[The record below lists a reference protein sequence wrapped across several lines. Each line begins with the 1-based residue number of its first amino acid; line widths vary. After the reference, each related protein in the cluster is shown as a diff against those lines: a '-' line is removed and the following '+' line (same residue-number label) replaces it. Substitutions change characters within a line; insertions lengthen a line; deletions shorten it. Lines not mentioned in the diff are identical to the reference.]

1 MSSRF
6 ERDPAQRHG
15 RRARSWRHAN
25 GLFPNLRSFHRS
37 DAGTITRIL
46 LAAVGLIA
54 FTFLIITPLAIYT
67 AFAFF
72 SRDLPPVEQVLNQPV
87 FQTTKVYDRNGTLLA
102 ELINPDKGRRIIV
115 NLDQVP
121 TDLKNAT
128 VAVEDPSFYSNAG
141 LDPQGI
147 LRAIYQNL
155 SHGHVIS
162 GASTLTQQ
170 LARNVLWTDL
180 SERQSITID
189 RKIKEAI
196 FAVRLTQTY
205 SKDQILAMYFNSV
218 FYGNLSYGIGAAAE
232 SYFGKS
238 VSQLDLAESAM
249 LAGLPQA
256 PSDYD
261 PNLHFDLAKSRQGY
275 VLDRMVEHGYITRVQ
290 ADQAKAEKLKFVNPQ
305 FTLKAPHFVNYV
317 TAEVE
322 RRFGRDALYDRG
334 WSIQTTLD
342 LGLNDLA
349 QQKAKERVD
358 QIRQQMNA
366 HNACIVAIQPQT
378 GEILAM
384 MGSLDYWDAQIQGQ
398 VNVCDSERQP
408 GSSVK
413 PFNYVTAYA
422 RGFVPSSIV
431 YDVKTEFPRGPGLSP
446 YVPLNFDYV
455 FHGPVMLRE
464 AIASSLNIPAVK
476 LLQRVGVHDMD
487 DTAHALGITT
497 MTDPDRYGLTL
508 TLGAADVKPIDMAF
522 AYATFA
528 NGGMMVGQPVPLQ
541 DRQLGMRRYEP
552 VSILKI
558 TDSVGNVIYEY
569 HPPPPIQVISPQA
582 TYLLT
587 SSLTDDKARHF
598 AFAPHGALELDRPAA
613 AKTGTTQFYQDTW
626 TDGYTP
632 DLAVVIWVGNT
643 DGTPMKETEGVLS
656 AGYIW
661 HTFMPA
667 ALDYL
672 RIPKRDFAIPPGVV
686 HGSVCGKD
694 DWYIQDIPPIC
705 TVG

>member
-1 MSSRF
+1 MASPF
-6 ERDPAQRHG
+6 DRDPARRHG
-15 RRARSWRHAN
+15 RRVRTWRAET
-25 GLFPNLRSFHRS
+25 GLFPRVRSFRLS
-37 DAGTITRIL
+37 DAATITRIL

-54 FTFLIITPLAIYT
+54 FTLLIIVPLALYT
-67 AFAFF
+67 AYAFF
-72 SRDLPPVEQVLNQPV
+72 SRDIPPVGQVLNQPV
-87 FQTTKVYDRNGTLLA
+87 FQTTKIYDRNGTLLA

-115 NLDQVP
+115 NLNQVP
-121 TDLKNAT
+121 PALRNAT

-141 LDPQGI
+141 VDPQGI
-147 LRAIYQNL
+147 IRATYQNL
-155 SHGHVIS
+155 SHGHVVS

-180 SERQSITID
+180 SERQSVTID

-196 FAVRLTQTY
+196 FAVRLTQAY
-205 SKDQILAMYFNSV
+205 SKDQILTMYFNSV

-238 VSQLDLAESAM
+238 VSQLDLAESAL
-249 LAGLPQA
+249 LAGLPQSPA
-256 PSDYD
+256 DYD
-261 PNLHFDLAKSRQGY
+261 PNLHLDLAKARQSY
-275 VLDRMVEHGYITRVQ
+275 VLDRMVEHGYITS
-290 ADQAKAEKLKFVNPQ
+290 AEANQAKAEKLHFVNPQ

-322 RRFGRDALYDRG
+322 RRFGHDALYDRG

-384 MGSLDYWDAQIQGQ
+384 MGSLDYWDASIDGQ
-398 VNVCDSERQP
+398 VNVCDSPRQP

-413 PFNYVTAYA
+413 PFNYVTAYE
-422 RGFVPSSIV
+422 RGFVPSSVV

-528 NGGMMVGQPVPLQ
+528 NGGAMIGQPVPLQ
-541 DRQLGMRRYEP
+541 DRELGMRRYEP

-558 TDSVGNVIYEY
+558 TDSAGNVVYQY
-569 HPPPPIQVISPQA
+569 RPPPPIQVVSPQA

-587 SSLTDDKARHF
+587 SSLTDDAARHF
-598 AFAPHGALELDRPAA
+598 AFAPHGALEIDRPAA

-661 HTFMPA
+661 HSFMPA

-672 RIPKRDFAIPPGVV
+672 HIPKRDFKIPPGVV
-686 HGSVCGKD
+686 HGSVCGHE